1 MAPLVET
8 LRCGWIIRQGNNMN
22 DDSGESGFSRRETF
36 ALGTVAAGAVFASRA
51 SAAAPST
58 DSANVT
64 ITPPHRI
71 VDAKG
76 GIQVASSGDL
86 HQVRTGATPAM
97 TTQQGVAIADD
108 QNSLKVGPRG
118 PVLLNDFILR
128 EKINRFDHER
138 IPERV
143 VHARGTAAHGYF
155 ELTNSLGGMSKAD
168 VFQRVGERVPVFTRF
183 STVAGNKGSADLARD
198 VRGFAVK
205 FYTKEGNWDLVGN
218 NIPVFFIQD
227 AIKFP
232 DLVHAVKEE
241 PDRGFPQA
249 QSAHDTFWDWTS
261 LTPESMHMIMWIMSD
276 RAIPRSFRMM
286 EGFGVHSFRLVDA
299 GGKSTY
305 VKFHWRPMLGSQSVV
320 WDEAV
325 KINGADPDF
334 HRRDLWN
341 AINEGHFPEWELS
354 VQTFDEAFAK
364 RFDFDVLDSTKLIP
378 EEVIPLRP
386 IGRMVLNRN
395 PDNHFAEVE
404 QVAFCT
410 QNIVP
415 GIDFTNDPLLAGRNF
430 SYLDTQMTRLGGPNF
445 AQIPINQPRVPVKNY
460 QRDGFHQ
467 MQVPK
472 GRVAYEPNSLSV
484 DGPREDPV
492 NGYRS
497 FAAHEAGDTLRVRSD
512 TFADHFSQAR
522 MFFMSQTEPEQ
533 NHIVAALTFE
543 LSKVET
549 KAIRDRMLGQLV
561 NIDPSLGRRVASGLG
576 HRGPIERI
584 AQAVATRTNLR
595 PSPAL
600 SILAKA
606 KPTLQGR
613 KVGCL
618 VADGTDASMV
628 EALRQATVAAGAD
641 FKVIAPKIEGA
652 VGAGGTIIPADMQL
666 AGGPSVLFD
675 AVVVVA
681 APAGGADLATEAA
694 AVAWVHDAFQ
704 HVKVIG
710 FTAGAVPLLDKAGV
724 TTAGQPADAGVIALA
739 DGGSGSS
746 FLGAAS
752 RGRVWSREP
761 VVKKTY

>member
-1 MAPLVET
+1 M
-8 LRCGWIIRQGNNMN
+8 
-22 DDSGESGFSRRETF
+22 
-36 ALGTVAAGAVFASRA
+36 
-51 SAAAPST
+51 
-58 DSANVT
+58 
-64 ITPPHRI
+64 
-71 VDAKG
+71 
-76 GIQVASSGDL
+76 
-86 HQVRTGATPAM
+86 
-97 TTQQGVAIADD
+97 
-108 QNSLKVGPRG
+108 
-118 PVLLNDFILR
+118 
-128 EKINRFDHER
+128 
-138 IPERV
+138 
-143 VHARGTAAHGYF
+143 
-155 ELTNSLGGMSKAD
+155 
-168 VFQRVGERVPVFTRF
+168 
-183 STVAGNKGSADLARD
+183 
-198 VRGFAVK
+198 
-205 FYTKEGNWDLVGN
+205 
-218 NIPVFFIQD
+218 FFIQD

-276 RAIPRSFRMM
+276 RAIPRSYRMM
-286 EGFGVHSFRLVDA
+286 EGFGVHSFRLIDA
-299 GGKSTY
+299 AGKSTY

-445 AQIPINQPRVPVKNY
+445 AQIPINQPRVPVTNY

-484 DGPREDPV
+484 NGPREDPV

-497 FAAHEAGDTLRVRSD
+497 FAAREAGDTLRVRSD

-561 NIDPSLGRRVASGLG
+561 NIDPSLGRRVAAGLG

-584 AQAVATRTNLR
+584 APAVATRTNLR

-613 KVGCL
+613 KIGCL
-618 VADGTDASMV
+618 VADGTDSAMV
-628 EALRQATVAAGAD
+628 AALRQATVAAGAD
-641 FKVIAPKIEGA
+641 FKVVAPKIEGA

-675 AVVVVA
+675 AVVVIV
-681 APAGGADLATEAA
+681 APAGGADLAAEAA

-710 FTAGAVPLLDKAGV
+710 FTAGAVPLLDKAGA

-739 DGGSGSS
+739 DGGSSSS

-752 RGRVWSREP
+752 RGRVWPREP
-761 VVKKTY
+761 IVKKTY